1 MTTTPKVVVVLP
13 TYNEAENLPVIVDE
27 LRRLGNAGLG
37 FVVVDD
43 ASPDGTGDVA
53 DRLAAAAGEYFKVI
67 HRARKEGLGR
77 AYAEAF
83 REAIASGAE
92 FIVEMDA
99 DLSHP
104 PAEVPRML
112 EKARTADV
120 VAGSRYIR
128 GGAVDPGWSAGRRFL
143 SRFGNLGIKWSV
155 GLRVHD
161 ATSGFKVFRSTALRQ
176 LDFGRFRNAGYGFQ
190 AEVAHWCEFMG
201 FRVVEH
207 PYQFAERRSGKS
219 KMSGR
224 IVLEAIVT
232 LLPLRFHRAKKR
244 RA

>member
-1 MTTTPKVVVVLP
+1 MTAAPRVVVVLP
-13 TYNEAENLPVIVDE
+13 TYNEAEYLPVIVDE
-27 LRRLGNAGLG
+27 LRRQGIDGLG

-43 ASPDGTGDVA
+43 ASPDGTGEVA
-53 DRLAAAAGEYFKVI
+53 DRLASAAGEYFRVV
-67 HRARKEGLGR
+67 HRPRKEGLGR

-104 PAEVPRML
+104 PAEVPHML
-112 EKARTADV
+112 ERAKAADV
-120 VAGSRYIR
+120 VAGSRYKR
-128 GGAVDPGWSAGRRFL
+128 GGAVDPGWSLGRRVL
-143 SRFGNLGIKWSV
+143 SKFGNLGIRWTV

-161 ATSGFKVFRSTALRQ
+161 ATSGFKVFRSAALRQ
-176 LDFGRFRNAGYGFQ
+176 LDFGRFRNAGFGFQ
-190 AEVAHWCEFMG
+190 AEVAHWCEFLG
-201 FRVVEH
+201 LRVVEH

-224 IVLEAIVT
+224 IVLEAMVT
-232 LLPLRFHRAKKR
+232 LLPLRFHRSRKR
-244 RA
+244 